1 MDIKCATCGEPWDTH
16 HLRHDEIFET
26 EAGTQLVYYKQDVE
40 DWEKR
45 CNELGYFVKSDGTLA
60 RGNTGFFNL
69 SDKKPPKP
77 PTPPQEKWEGK
88 LTDFWREQFSKRG
101 WVFGASLY
109 SVLRCPCCK
118 DNREH
123 PDAETRRQ
131 CVATLGALNEGDD
144 DAIAADNELALALAG
159 DD

>member
-1 MDIKCATCGEPWDTH
+1 MDIKCATCGEPWDTY
-16 HLRHDEIFET
+16 HLRHDEVHET
-26 EAGTQLVYYKQDVE
+26 DAGTQWVEHRLAEE
-40 DWEKR
+40 DW
-45 CNELGYFVKSDGTLA
+45 
-60 RGNTGFFNL
+60 
-69 SDKKPPKP
+69 DKEMCKWGGASREAALRACGSG
-77 PTPPQEKWEGK
+77 PTPPAIEKWEGK

-144 DAIAADNELALALAG
+144 DAIAADNELALAIAG